1 MRVEC
6 SFVLNFRGGG
16 GLIRSGGQHKILK
29 VGGSVVTVKWPLG
42 QAIILLVKWV
52 GGNWGQGACSNFEYK
67 TGRSLGKNN
76 FLWTFFFFLHLP
88 LRRSF
93 HGENGTLLHIQL
105 LAVHS
110 LIEC

>member
-52 GGNWGQGACSNFEYK
+52 GGNWGEGACSNFEYK

-76 FLWTFFFFLHLP
+76 FLWTFFFFCIYRCEGVFMVKMERYYTFNYLP
-88 LRRSF
+88 Y
-93 HGENGTLLHIQL
+93 TL
-105 LAVHS
+105 
-110 LIEC
+110 